1 LTRWRCQLPPG
12 MSDTSHRTRERYPPT
27 VIEVD
32 HSVVVLLRPEAK
44 RRDVPVVRLIRDVL
58 DVLGGEPGLVG
69 AILDSGDGDPGV

>member
-1 LTRWRCQLPPG
+1 

-32 HSVVVLLRPEAK
+32 HSVVVLLRPEAKRRDVRPEAK

>member
-1 LTRWRCQLPPG
+1 

-58 DVLGGEPGLVG
+58 DVLGEEPGLVG

>member
-58 DVLGGEPGLVG
+58 DVLGEEPGLVG